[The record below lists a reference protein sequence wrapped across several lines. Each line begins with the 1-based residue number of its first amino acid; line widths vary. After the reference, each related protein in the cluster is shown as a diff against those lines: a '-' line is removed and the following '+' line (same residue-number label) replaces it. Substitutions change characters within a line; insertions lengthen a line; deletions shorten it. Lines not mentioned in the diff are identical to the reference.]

1 MIPKYVNDWITIIE
15 QMQNDNTY
23 KLAWGRAIVE
33 CNAKDKFI
41 ELNDNVIIKLSDIAE
56 CMLKYYWN
64 QMFFFNLKQSPYV
77 SKIPKICVYTEDLI
91 NYYKEKENSN
101 IPVWFN
107 IGQAKIS
114 QDKEYLKTI
123 KSIKKVLPE
132 NVAWRFMNIQGK
144 AIPLYKL
151 DTANGVI
158 EIKKE
163 DSIALKEYSNIL
175 TKLLNYKWAQLLEKF
190 NYAPRIVEKINGISE
205 LRIKRNN
212 LRKYRDE
219 LIKQYDLRPLD
230 FYTGNELADNNISID
245 HVIPWSFMYSDDIWN
260 LVITSKS
267 ENSIKS
273 NSIPSES
280 SIDRLKKRNI
290 LLVDI
295 VDSPYKEDLV
305 IANENDYVGKFYNDL
320 KVKI

>member
-1 MIPKYVNDWITIIE
+1 MIPKYVSDWITIIE

-33 CNAKDKFI
+33 CNANGKI
-41 ELNDNVIIKLSDIAE
+41 VELNDNVLINLEDIAE

-77 SKIPKICVYTEDLI
+77 NKIPKICVYTSDLI
-91 NYYKEKENSN
+91 DYYKEKVKDN

-107 IGQAKIS
+107 IGQSKIAL
-114 QDKEYLKTI
+114 DKEYTATI
-123 KSIKKVLPE
+123 KHIKKVLPE

-144 AIPLYKL
+144 AIPLYVL
-151 DTANGVI
+151 DSANGVI
-158 EIKKE
+158 VLKKE
-163 DSIALKEYSNIL
+163 YSICLKEYGGIL

-190 NYAPRIVEKINGISE
+190 NFAPRIVEKVNGISE
-205 LRIKRNN
+205 LKIKRNS
-212 LRKYRDE
+212 LQKFKEE
-219 LIKQYDLRPLD
+219 LLKQYTLNPLD
-230 FYTGNELADNNISID
+230 FYTGEELANNNISID

-267 ENSIKS
+267 NNSIKS
-273 NSIPSES
+273 NTIPSEY
-280 SIDRLKKRNI
+280 SIDRLKRRNI
-290 LLVDI
+290 KLVDI
-295 VDSPYKEDLV
+295 VDSPFKEDLI
-305 IANENDYVGKFYNDL
+305 IANENDYVDKFYNDL

>member
-33 CNAKDKFI
+33 CNAKGNCV
-41 ELNDNVIIKLSDIAE
+41 ELNDNVVIDLKDIAE

-77 SKIPKICVYTEDLI
+77 NKVPKICVYTEDL
-91 NYYKEKENSN
+91 NNHYREKENTN

-107 IGQAKIS
+107 VGQSKIVM
-114 QDKEYLKTI
+114 DKEYTKTI
-123 KSIKKVLPE
+123 NCIKKVLPE

-144 AIPLYKL
+144 PILIYML
-151 DTANGVI
+151 DIANGVI
-158 EIKKE
+158 LLNKE
-163 DSIALKEYSNIL
+163 DSISLKEYGNIL
-175 TKLLNYKWAQLLEKF
+175 TKLLNFKWAQLLEKF

-205 LRIKRNN
+205 LRIRRNN
-212 LRKYRDE
+212 LTKYRNE
-219 LIKQYDLRPLD
+219 LIKQYSISPVD
-230 FYTGNELADNNISID
+230 FYTGRELTNDNISID

-267 ENSIKS
+267 NNSTKS
-273 NSIPSES
+273 NSIPSEY

-290 LLVDI
+290 RLVDI
-295 VDSPYKEDLV
+295 VDSPYKEDLI
-305 IANENDYVGKFYNDL
+305 IANENDYVDKFYSDL
-320 KVKI
+320 KVRI